1 MEKTIDKRRRRR
13 RRKTRR
19 IMKRLLRLVI
29 VLIPLIVLIWLATCI
44 WGNKKQDKPKDEHV
58 VTDAPIEI
66 QQEEPEQIT
75 ASILTGGD
83 IIMHDPFI
91 TSNYYLKEDGTYDYN
106 DIFKYIKGHY
116 ESADLTILNLESTIS
131 DANYKGYPRFRA
143 PAAIATALAHNGTDV
158 CQLAN
163 NHIYDNYDAG
173 FNMTINA
180 VEANAMKYMGV
191 RKSVSEKTYMIQDI
205 NGIKVGFFNYVFNTG
220 AKEGKDVSIN
230 SIPVNNATAPLINT
244 FNYGN
249 TQKLYNDIQTGLAE
263 MKEAGVEYTIA
274 YIHWGVEYETKENA
288 RQQKIA
294 QQLCELGIDALIG
307 GHPHVIQ
314 PVDLLTNAAGDHQM
328 ICAYSLGNHLS
339 NQYRERMVTTKPTGH
354 TEDGLLVNLV
364 LEKADDGTVAL
375 INADFIPTWVYRT
388 PNEPD
393 EGNPEFFIL
402 PLDNPSKLLKNV
414 DLPELAKDVEE
425 SLQRTN
431 EIVGAG
437 VKKVKAAL
445 PLR

>member
-1 MEKTIDKRRRRR
+1 MDRQTEKRRRKR

-19 IMKRLLRLVI
+19 LIKRLLRISVI
-29 VLIPLIVLIWLATCI
+29 LIPIIILAFLATLI
-44 WGNKKQDKPKDEHV
+44 FGKDKEDKPKKDAVE
-58 VTDAPIEI
+58 TLAPIEI
-66 QQEEPEQIT
+66 QKEEPEPIT

-83 IIMHDPFI
+83 IIMHDPFL
-91 TSNYYLKEDGTYDYN
+91 TSNYYLKEDGTFDYN

-116 ESADLTILNLESTIS
+116 NASDLTILNLESTIS
-131 DANYKGYPRFRA
+131 DGNYKGYPRFRA
-143 PAAIATALAHNGTDV
+143 PAAIATALAKNGTDI

-173 FNMTINA
+173 FNMTVNA

-191 RKSVSEKTYMIQDI
+191 RKSVSEKTYMIQEI
-205 NGIKVGFFNYVFNTG
+205 NGIKVGFFNYVFDTG

-249 TQKLYNDIQTGLAE
+249 TQKLYDDIQVGLNE

-274 YIHWGVEYETKENA
+274 YIHWGVEYETTENA

-294 QQLCELGIDALIG
+294 QQLCELGINALIG

-314 PVDLLTNAAGDHQM
+314 PVDLLMNAAGDHQM
-328 ICAYSLGNHLS
+328 LCIYSLGNHLS

-354 TEDGLLVNLV
+354 TEDGLMVNLV
-364 LEKADDGTVAL
+364 LEKADDGTVSL
-375 INADFIPTWVYRT
+375 VKADFIPTWVYRT

-393 EGNPEFFIL
+393 EGNPEFFIM
-402 PLDNPSKLLKNV
+402 PLDNPDKLLRDVN
-414 DLPELAKDVEE
+414 LPELAKDVEE

-431 EIVGAG
+431 EIIGAG
-437 VKKVKAAL
+437 VEKVQNAL

>member
-1 MEKTIDKRRRRR
+1 MDKQTDKRRRKR
-13 RRKTRR
+13 RRKMRR
-19 IMKRLLRLVI
+19 LLKRLLRISVI
-29 VLIPLIVLIWLATCI
+29 LIPIIILVFLATLIFCM
-44 WGNKKQDKPKDEHV
+44 DKEIKSKEDSVETV
-58 VTDAPIEI
+58 APIEI
-66 QQEEPEQIT
+66 QKEEPEPIT

-83 IIMHDPFI
+83 IIMHDPFL
-91 TSNYYLKEDGTYDYN
+91 TSNYYLKEDGTFDYN

-116 ESADLTILNLESTIS
+116 NASDLTILNLESTIS
-131 DANYKGYPRFRA
+131 DGNYKGYPRFRA

-173 FNMTINA
+173 FNMTVNA
-180 VEANAMKYMGV
+180 VEANSMLYMGV
-191 RKSVSEKTYMIQDI
+191 RKSVSEKTYMIQEI
-205 NGIKVGFFNYVFNTG
+205 NGIKVGFFNYVFDTG

-249 TQKLYNDIQTGLAE
+249 TQKLYDDIQVGLNE

-274 YIHWGVEYETKENA
+274 YIHWGVEYETTENA

-294 QQLCELGIDALIG
+294 QELCELGIDALIG

-314 PVDLLTNAAGDHQM
+314 PVDLLTNAADDHQM
-328 ICAYSLGNHLS
+328 LCVYSLGNHLS

-364 LEKADDGTVAL
+364 LEKADDGTVSL
-375 INADFIPTWVYRT
+375 IKADFIPTWVYRT

-393 EGNPEFFIL
+393 EGNPEFFIM
-402 PLDNPSKLLKNV
+402 PLDNPSKLLENV
-414 DLPELAKDVEE
+414 ELPELAKDVEE

-431 EIVGAG
+431 EIIGSG
-437 VKKVKAAL
+437 VEKVKAAL

>member
-1 MEKTIDKRRRRR
+1 MDRQTDKRRRKR

-19 IMKRLLRLVI
+19 LIKRFVRLLVI
-29 VLIPLIVLIWLATCI
+29 LIPIILIALLATLLF
-44 WGNKKQDKPKDEHV
+44 GKDKKDKPEKDAVETV
-58 VTDAPIEI
+58 APIEI
-66 QQEEPEQIT
+66 TKEEPEPVT

-83 IIMHDPFI
+83 IIMHDPFL
-91 TSNYYLKEDGTYDYN
+91 TSNYYLREDGTFDYN
-106 DIFKYIKGHY
+106 SIFKYIKGHY
-116 ESADLTILNLESTIS
+116 NTADLTILNLESTIS
-131 DANYKGYPRFRA
+131 DGNYKGYPRFRA
-143 PAAIATALAHNGTDV
+143 PAAIATALAQNGTDI

-163 NHIYDNYDAG
+163 NHIYDNSDAG
-173 FNMTINA
+173 FNMTVNA
-180 VEANAMKYMGV
+180 VEANSMLYMGV
-191 RKSVSEKTYMIQDI
+191 RKSVSEKTYMIQEI
-205 NGIKVGFFNYVFNTG
+205 NGIKIGFFNYVFNTG
-220 AKEGKDVSIN
+220 AKEGKDISIN

-249 TQKLYNDIQTGLAE
+249 TQKLYNEIQTGLTE

-274 YIHWGVEYETKENA
+274 YIHWGVEYETTENA

-314 PVDLLTNAAGDHQM
+314 PVDLLTNTAGDHQM
-328 ICAYSLGNHLS
+328 LCVYSLGNHLS

-354 TEDGLLVNLV
+354 TEDGLMVNLI
-364 LEKADDGTVAL
+364 LEKADDGTVSL
-375 INADFIPTWVYRT
+375 VKADFIPTWVYRT

-393 EGNPEFFIL
+393 EGNPEFFIM
-402 PLDNPSKLLKNV
+402 PLDNPEKLLKDV

-431 EIVGAG
+431 EIIGAG
-437 VKKVKAAL
+437 VEKVQSAL
-445 PLR
+445 PLH

>member
-1 MEKTIDKRRRRR
+1 MDRQAQRRRKKRQ
-13 RRKTRR
+13 RKTRR
-19 IMKRLLRLVI
+19 LLKRILRALVI
-29 VLIPLIVLIWLATCI
+29 LIPIVILILLASLIFRKDKDDSS
-44 WGNKKQDKPKDEHV
+44 KKE
-58 VTDAPIEI
+58 TSETNAPIEI
-66 QQEEPEQIT
+66 TKEEPEPIT

-83 IIMHDPFI
+83 IIMHDPLL
-91 TSNYYLKEDGTYDYN
+91 TSNHYLKEDGTFDYN
-106 DIFKYIKGHY
+106 DIFKYIKGNY
-116 ESADLTILNLESTIS
+116 NAADLTVLNLESTIS
-131 DANYKGYPRFRA
+131 DGNYKGYPRFRA
-143 PAAIATALAHNGTDV
+143 PAAIATALAQNGTDI

-173 FNMTINA
+173 FNMTVNA
-180 VEANAMKYMGV
+180 VEANSMLYMGV
-191 RKSVSEKTYMIQDI
+191 RKSVSEKTYMIQEI

-249 TQKLYNDIQTGLAE
+249 TQKLYDEIQVGLSE

-274 YIHWGVEYETKENA
+274 YIHWGVEYETTENA

-328 ICAYSLGNHLS
+328 LCVYSLGNHLS
-339 NQYRERMVTTKPTGH
+339 NQYRERMVNTKPTGH
-354 TEDGLLVNLV
+354 TEDGLMVNLV
-364 LEKADDGTVAL
+364 LEKADDGTVSL
-375 INADFIPTWVYRT
+375 VKADFIPTWVYRT

-393 EGNPEFFIL
+393 EGNPEFYIM
-402 PLDNPSKLLKNV
+402 PLDNPDKLLKNV
-414 DLPELAKDVEE
+414 DLPELAKDVAE

-431 EIVGAG
+431 EIIGAG
-437 VKKVKAAL
+437 VEKVQSAL